1 VEHTTGVRWVGELR
15 KRRKIMLHP
24 SEGDGIV
31 IVETTRQGRMK
42 DHATFAAPGVAV
54 FTYTKTAL
62 LTLATTRPR
71 TEAEAARIPDAENI
85 DRRDGPRRNE
95 VQPPPTQPQSPT
107 RGRTRGVRTTQLL
120 NGSVR
125 LPPP

>member
-1 VEHTTGVRWVGELR
+1 MTGNSESERSDGRWVVDALSEVGWVVEDTTGVRRAGELR

-24 SEGDGIV
+24 SEGEGIV
-31 IVETTRQGRMK
+31 IVETTREGRMK

-54 FTYTKTAL
+54 FAYPETAL

-85 DRRDGPRRNE
+85 DRRRR
-95 VQPPPTQPQSPT
+95 TAPQ
-107 RGRTRGVRTTQLL
+107 
-120 NGSVR
+120 
-125 LPPP
+125 